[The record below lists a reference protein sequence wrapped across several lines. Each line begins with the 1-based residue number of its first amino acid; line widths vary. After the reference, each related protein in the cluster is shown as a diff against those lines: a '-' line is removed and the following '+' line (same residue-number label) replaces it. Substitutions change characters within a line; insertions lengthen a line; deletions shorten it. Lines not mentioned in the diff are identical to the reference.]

1 MATVAQPTDTNPLV
15 SETTLAAFGGM
26 PKHNR
31 SATAAPGVSN
41 DSSDG
46 EDYKIGS
53 TWWDVENKNVYDCL
67 SAAIG
72 AASWKIRSNT

>member
-31 SATAAPGVSN
+31 SATEAPGVGN
-41 DSSDG
+41 DSSEG
-46 EDYKIGS
+46 YSIGS
-53 TWWDVENKNVYDCL
+53 EWFDISAKIAWDLFDASV
-67 SAAIG
+67 G
-72 AASWKIRSNT
+72 AADWNQRTND

>member
-31 SATAAPGVSN
+31 SATAAPTASN
-41 DSSDG
+41 DSSEG
-46 EDYKIGS
+46 YSVGS

-72 AASWKIRSNT
+72 AASWKIRNNA

>member
-31 SATAAPGVSN
+31 SATEVPTVSN
-41 DSSDG
+41 DSSEG
-46 EDYKIGS
+46 YKIGS
-53 TWWDVENKNVYDCL
+53 TWWDVTNAVVYDCL

-72 AASWKIRSNT
+72 EADWKLRTN